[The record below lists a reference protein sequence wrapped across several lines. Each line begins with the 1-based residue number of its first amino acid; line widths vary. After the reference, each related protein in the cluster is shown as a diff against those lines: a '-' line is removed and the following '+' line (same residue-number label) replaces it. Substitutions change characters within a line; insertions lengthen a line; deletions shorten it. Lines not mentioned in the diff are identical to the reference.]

1 MSARSSVAQ
10 NECPTGYCPPTD
22 LLKDRVILITG
33 AGGGIGG
40 ALAQTCAAHGATTVL
55 LGKTIARLER
65 TYDEIEAQGHP
76 CPALYPLDLEKAFE
90 RDFEALAQTIDTAF
104 GRLDAVVHNAAVL
117 GELCPLTH
125 YDLRIWGRVMQ
136 VNLHAPLLLTRACLN
151 LLKEA
156 QDASIVFTSDTVGR
170 SARAYWGAYAVSKF
184 ALEGMMQV
192 FADELERNTRIRV
205 NSIDPGP
212 ARTRLR
218 AAAYPAED
226 PAVWPKPEDVVLP
239 YLFLLGPDSQHIN
252 GCALRAKSGPKARL
266 PAARKKR

>member
-1 MSARSSVAQ
+1 MSTGSGLGGK
-10 NECPTGYCPPTD
+10 EYPTGYCPPAD
-22 LLKDRVILITG
+22 LLKNRVILITG

-40 ALAQTCAAHGATTVL
+40 AVAKACAAHGASTVL
-55 LGKTIARLER
+55 LGKTVTRLER

-90 RDFEALAQTIDTAF
+90 RDFEALAQTIGTAF

-117 GELCPLTH
+117 GELCPLMH

-136 VNLHAPLLLTRACLN
+136 VNLHAPLLLTRACLS

-156 QDASIVFTSDTVGR
+156 EDASIVFTSDTVGHR
-170 SARAYWGAYAVSKF
+170 ARAYWGAYAVSKF

-192 FADELERNTRIRV
+192 FADELEHNTRVRV

-212 ARTRLR
+212 VRTRLR
-218 AAAYPAED
+218 AAAYPAQD
-226 PAVWPKPEDVVLP
+226 PSAWTEPEDVVLP
-239 YLFLLGPDSQHIN
+239 YLFLLGPDSQHIS
-252 GCALRAKSGPKARL
+252 GCALSAQPALEARA
-266 PAARKKR
+266 PAKRRGH